1 MSLSAIDWILLAG
14 YFILSI
20 GIGLY
25 FAGRAGRSVSEYFVS
40 GRKLPWWLLGT
51 SMVATSFSSDTP
63 LAVTGIVIKDG
74 IAGNWF
80 WWTFLFGG
88 GATIFFFAHLWRRAA
103 VLTEVEFIALRYSG
117 RASRFLRGF
126 KALYLGLPASGIAF
140 GWVTLAMV
148 KILQVVFGATAVQ
161 ALSVCVLITVVYTA
175 LAGLWGVVATDMLLF
190 PIAMLG
196 AVVLAVVSVG
206 EAGGL
211 AALMD
216 SVRALTAGSGK
227 DTLAVFPSFGK
238 ALPLAF
244 FVAVFVQWWAV
255 YYPGAEPGGGG
266 WVAQRMLAA
275 RDPKHAVLG
284 TLWFNIAHFIL
295 RPWPWILTALAA
307 MVLLPGLTGT
317 ADTGMIEAAYPRM
330 MAFLPRGLLG
340 LMIASLFAAYMSTIE
355 SILNLAGSYLL
366 NDFYKPFV
374 RKGASERH
382 YVRVSRLLVVAVALV
397 GMAFS
402 LILGSVRSGWALIME
417 LSGGIGLVLL
427 LRWYWW
433 RINAW
438 SEISAL
444 LASAAMAVYLKLAPD
459 SPLLAG
465 ASSAFRALGFD
476 ADPWGVGIVLIVAF
490 TTIVWLAVTF
500 LTPPDEPG
508 HLLAFYRKVRP
519 GGRWKPIA
527 ERNGASYPLGFAPL
541 AGWIASVFLILC
553 FLLGIGKILF
563 ADYASGALYFA
574 GGIAAAFILTKI
586 VRRISWD
593 VPRPDDAHIPPE
605 VT

>member
-1 MSLSAIDWILLAG
+1 MILSTIDWILLAG
-14 YFILSI
+14 YFLVSI
-20 GIGLY
+20 AVGLY
-25 FAGRAGRSVSEYFVS
+25 FGRRAGRSVSEYFVS
-40 GRKLPWWLLGT
+40 GRSLPWWLLGT

-103 VLTEVEFIALRYSG
+103 VLTEVEFIALRYTG
-117 RASRFLRGF
+117 RAARFLRGF

-148 KILQVVFGATAVQ
+148 KILQIVFGATALQ
-161 ALSVCVLITVVYTA
+161 ALGVCVLITVVYTTV
-175 LAGLWGVVATDMLLF
+175 AGLWGVVATDMLLF

-206 EAGGL
+206 KAGGM

-216 SVRALTAGSGK
+216 SVRAATAGSGK
-227 DTLAVFPSFGK
+227 DFLALFPPLGK

-244 FVAVFVQWWAV
+244 FVALFVQWWAV

-275 RDPKHAVLG
+275 KDPKHAVLG

-307 MVLLPGLTGT
+307 MVLLPGLSGNVDTGT
-317 ADTGMIEAAYPRM
+317 VEAAYPRM

-382 YVRVSRLLVVAVALV
+382 YVRASRILVVVVALV
-397 GMAFS
+397 GTAFS
-402 LILGSVRSGWALIME
+402 FALGSIRSGWALIME

-433 RINAW
+433 RVNAW

-444 LASAAMAVYLKLAPD
+444 LASAAMAVYLRADPD
-459 SPLLAG
+459 SPLISG
-465 ASSAFRALGFD
+465 ASSVLRALGFD
-476 ADPWGVGIVLIVAF
+476 ADPWGVGILLIVGF
-490 TTIVWLAVTF
+490 TTIVWLSVTF
-500 LTPPDEPG
+500 LTPPDDAAQ
-508 HLLAFYRKVRP
+508 LLAFYRKVRP
-519 GGRWKPIA
+519 GGFWKPISA
-527 ERNGASYPLGFAPL
+527 RNGASYPLGFAPF
-541 AGWIASVFLILC
+541 AGWIAAVLLILC
-553 FLLGIGKILF
+553 FLLGFGKLLF
-563 ADYASGALYFA
+563 RDYVPGALYLA
-574 GGIAAAFILTKI
+574 GGIAAAFVLTKI
-586 VRRISWD
+586 VRRIPW
-593 VPRPDDAHIPPE
+593 AIP
-605 VT
+605 